1 MKIKMQNQAF
11 ILDPP
16 LAEARAYLYT
26 QLHAQVEVICG
37 LRRVEAQR
45 YGKYRGQDSKREK
58 TYNSLVQQMKSYSI
72 TEAYVELEKVL
83 RASNKNSYLEAVPGA
98 LGSLESTDLRLARG

>member
-16 LAEARAYLYT
+16 LAEARAFLYT
-26 QLHAQVEVICG
+26 QLHAQVEIICG

-45 YGKYRGQDSKREK
+45 YGRYRGQDSKREK

-83 RASNKNSYLEAVPGA
+83 RASNNYFDIWKQYQA
-98 LGSLESTDLRLARG
+98 LWDL